1 MNRGAEGS
9 LALAMAAADSGR
21 AIHSRATW
29 RRACLPLR
37 WTMSPTRPIFDSDFL
52 LQNLRRETFVIL
64 EHEVQ
69 ADQTALEEGERGR
82 TATRRAG
89 GEGTKRKG

>member
-21 AIHSRATW
+21 AFHSR
-29 RRACLPLR
+29 RRGGVRAYRYDGRCHQNA
-37 WTMSPTRPIFDSDFL
+37 SIFDSDFL
-52 LQNLRRETFVIL
+52 LSKNLRRETFVIL

-82 TATRRAG
+82 SATRRAG
-89 GEGTKRKG
+89 GEGTK